1 MHKSVLAGA
10 VALALLGTLSI
21 SMNEAQAAGPAVARH
36 GIVVTDVHIAH
47 IKAALRL
54 TPAQEPYWPAVE
66 SALRSV
72 VLPPPPA
79 RPAGGLLQEIRN
91 NAGLTAQTVAALR
104 RLARIATPLIRTLD
118 ATQKRSAVQ
127 AARAMGFGHLA
138 RAF

>member
-10 VALALLGTLSI
+10 VALALLGTLSFTGTH
-21 SMNEAQAAGPAVARH
+21 SAQAAGPAAAAQA
-36 GIVVTDVHIAH
+36 GMVVTDAHIAH
-47 IKAALRL
+47 LKAALRL

-66 SALRSV
+66 SALRNV
-72 VLPPPPA
+72 VLPGPS
-79 RPAGGLLQEIRN
+79 GGLLQEVRN
-91 NAGLTAQTVAALR
+91 NVAVLK
-104 RLARIATPLIRTLD
+104 RLAQIATPLVRTLD